1 MKRWCEWAHGAVAA
15 TALAGLFAVP
25 AARAQS
31 GLPPL
36 LEKVGFDPQLNA
48 LVPLDLPSRDETG
61 RSVALRNYVAGGK
74 PMILALV
81 YYQCPML
88 CTQVEQGVA
97 SMLKVVKFDAG
108 KEFSVV
114 FVSINPGE
122 TPAMAAAKKKNAVEY
137 YHRAG
142 AADGWH
148 FLTGDEPAISALARA
163 VGFRYAYDPKSKLYA
178 HASGILILTPQG
190 RISRYFYG
198 IEYSP
203 RDVRLALVEASAKR
217 IGTPVD
223 HVLLFCFQYDPSTGR
238 YSTSILRLVRLGGIL
253 TLLCLGIFISV
264 YFRRDTRKTKSQ
276 YGVN

>member
-31 GLPPL
+31 SLPPL

-48 LVPLDLPSRDETG
+48 LVPLDLPFRDGTG
-61 RSVALRNYVAGGK
+61 RTVALRNYVAGGK
-74 PMILALV
+74 PMIFALV

-114 FVSINPGE
+114 FVSINPSE
-122 TPAMAAAKKKNAVEY
+122 TPAMAAAKKENAVAY
-137 YHRAG
+137 YHRPG
-142 AADGWH
+142 AAGGWH
-148 FLTGDEPAISALARA
+148 FLTGDEPAIAAFARA

-203 RDVRLALVEASAKR
+203 RDVRLALVEASANR
-217 IGTPVD
+217 IGTPAD
-223 HVLLFCFQYDPSTGR
+223 HLLLFCFQYDPSTGR
-238 YSTSILRLVRLGGIL
+238 YSASILRVVRLGGIL
-253 TLLCLGIFISV
+253 TVLCLGIFVSV
-264 YFRRDTRKTKSQ
+264 YFRRDARANRKANT
-276 YGVN
+276 G